1 MMEIGEK
8 IAALRKTDGMTQSEL
23 GSKLNVTF
31 QAVSKWERGESY
43 PDFETVSKLAKLFN
57 VPIGYFE
64 KGGEL
69 FDEPSEEEDDGE
81 TDTAAVVD
89 AENVG
94 RAIVGFCKVCNKIVY
109 QNEEAST
116 SPAVVCKACAVRR
129 ENAKRATE
137 NELKAQKE
145 KQERQASEK
154 QRAENARARTLRN
167 RGLIW
172 AAPITLIWIII
183 YAIICYFYTYKSG
196 GEIALDAT
204 LYGVVVYT
212 FAAQMFWHGVV
223 FNVCTFGGKIVGTP
237 GVIFTLDLDG
247 LIFLVGV
254 KILFAVIR
262 IIIYVLSLLLMAV
275 IAIIIAPFT
284 FIPQLVK
291 ICSGHTLD

>member
-57 VPIGYFE
+57 VPISYFE

-69 FDEPSEEEDDGE
+69 FDEQCEEDNDGE
-81 TDTAAVVD
+81 AVAAAVAD
-89 AENVG
+89 ADNGG

-109 QNEEAST
+109 KDEEAST

-145 KQERQASEK
+145 KQERQAAEK
-154 QRAENARARTLRN
+154 KNAERARAHTLRN

-172 AAPITLIWIII
+172 AVPITLIWIVI
-183 YAIICYFYTYKSG
+183 YAIVCYFCTYKSG
-196 GEIALDAT
+196 GEIALDAF
-204 LYGVVVYT
+204 LYGVIVYT
-212 FAAQMFWHGVV
+212 FVAQMFWRGVV

-254 KILFAVIR
+254 KILFAIIR
-262 IIIYVLSLLLMAV
+262 IVIYVLSLLLMAV
-275 IAIIIAPFT
+275 IAMIIAPFT
-284 FIPQLVK
+284 FIPQL
-291 ICSGHTLD
+291 ITLSKGRLLD